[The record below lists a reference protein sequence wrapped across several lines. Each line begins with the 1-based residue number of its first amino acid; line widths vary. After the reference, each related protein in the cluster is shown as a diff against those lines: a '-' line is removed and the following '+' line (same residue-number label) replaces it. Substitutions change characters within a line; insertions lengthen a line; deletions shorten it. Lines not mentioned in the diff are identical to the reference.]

1 MLYDKLSEYYVNVF
15 KRRLVTMFQILVSD
29 SINEEGLSPLLGNN
43 SIQVIQQKIS
53 EVEDKLHEYDAL
65 LVRSSTIVTEDL
77 LSKMTNL
84 KIIARAGVG
93 VDNIDVTAATKHGV
107 VVINAPDGNTLS
119 TAEHTFA
126 MITSLVRHIPQ
137 AHISVKSREWNRS
150 SFVGIELAGKCLGII
165 GLGRIGTEIAKRAKA
180 FSMNVY
186 VYDPFLTQSK
196 ADDLGVISSPLEE
209 VLSLSDIITVH
220 TPLTKETKGLLG
232 YETLAKTKKGVYVV
246 NCARGGIIDEQAL
259 IFYLENGHV
268 AGAALDVFEIEPPL
282 DNRLIEFEQVIVT
295 PHLGASTR
303 EAQLNV
309 ASQVAKEIVHFFEGK
324 PVTSSINLP
333 TLSKE
338 TFEKIQPFYELANKM
353 GSLLSQCMKE
363 AVKEVTI
370 TYAGNVTNLETT
382 FISRSL
388 LSGFLQSRVAS
399 TVNEVNAALI
409 AKERGIT
416 FGESYSS
423 STSSFA
429 NSISVKVTGEAN
441 SFTIQGIYVADYGT
455 RIVMLNGFKIDFNPS
470 GHLLYIQHTDRPG
483 VIGRVGKLLGDI
495 EVNIATM
502 QVGRKEI
509 GGEAIMIL
517 SFDAPLQDDIVKTLQ
532 QSQDIVSVRKID
544 L

>member
-1 MLYDKLSEYYVNVF
+1 
-15 KRRLVTMFQILVSD
+15 MFQILVAD
-29 SINEEGLSPLLGNN
+29 SISEEGLAPLISNE
-43 SIQVIQQKIS
+43 SIRVIQNKVS
-53 EVEDKLHEYDAL
+53 EVEDILHEFDAL
-65 LVRSSTIVTEDL
+65 LVRSATIVTEEL
-77 LSKMTNL
+77 LSKMKNL
-84 KIIARAGVG
+84 QIIARAGVG
-93 VDNIDVTAATKHGV
+93 VDNIDVTAATKQGV

-126 MITSLVRHIPQ
+126 MMTSLVRHIPQ
-137 AHISVKSREWNRS
+137 ANISVKSRNWNRT
-150 SFVGIELAGKCLGII
+150 SFVGTELAGKCLGII

-180 FSMNVY
+180 FSMTVQ
-186 VYDPFLTQSK
+186 VYDPFLTHSK
-196 ADDLGVISSPLEE
+196 AEDLGVISTSLDD

-220 TPLTKETKGLLG
+220 TPLTKETKDLLS
-232 YETLAKTKKGVYVV
+232 YDNLAKTKKGVYVI

-259 IFYLENGHV
+259 VTYLENGHV
-268 AGAALDVFEIEPPL
+268 AGAALDVFEVEPPL
-282 DNRLIEFEQVIVT
+282 DNRLLEFEQVIVT
-295 PHLGASTR
+295 PHLGASTK

-333 TLSKE
+333 TLSRE
-338 TFEKIQPFYELANKM
+338 VFEKIQPYYELANKM
-353 GSLLSQCMKE
+353 GLILSQCMKE
-363 AVKEVTI
+363 AVKEVNI
-370 TYAGNVTNLETT
+370 TYAGLVTELETT
-382 FISRSL
+382 FISKSL
-388 LSGFLQSRVAS
+388 LSGFLKSRVAS

-423 STSSFA
+423 STSSFS
-429 NSISVKVTGEAN
+429 NSITVKVIGEKN

-517 SFDAPLQDDIVKTLQ
+517 SFDAPLQDDTVKTLQ
-532 QSQDIVSVRKID
+532 KSQDIVSVRKID